1 MTRQYSTA
9 LRNGWNNLYESA
21 IGPSPHLQIFSGTL
35 PVSCASPDD
44 GDLLIDLE
52 LPSDWMSSSDQGTI
66 AKNGVWATTALASGI
81 ATYYR
86 LKSADLVTVHE
97 QGVVGVVG
105 PTGIDLIMNS
115 TSVEIGQSVSVNN
128 WSITAPGQ

>member
-1 MTRQYSTA
+1 MRQYSVA

-21 IGPSPHLQIFSGTL
+21 IGPSPHLQVFSGTL

-44 GDLLIDLE
+44 GDMLIDIE

-66 AKNGVWATTALASGI
+66 AKNGIWASIALASGL

-86 LKSADLVTVHE
+86 LKSSDLMTVHE
-97 QGVVGVVG
+97 QGSIGTIG
-105 PTGIDLIMNS
+105 ADLIMNS